1 MGLVSA
7 TLSQF
12 SSHERVNT
20 FMLCGEPYFSVREG
34 RWQGLASRSCVQVV
48 KVRHWPSAPKAL
60 KCKGSV
66 ETKKGNLAD
75 AISHC
80 L

>member
-20 FMLCGEPYFSVREG
+20 FMLRGEPYFSVHEG
-34 RWQGLASRSCVQVV
+34 KMAGA
-48 KVRHWPSAPKAL
+48 
-60 KCKGSV
+60 GF
-66 ETKKGNLAD
+66 
-75 AISHC
+75 
-80 L
+80 